1 MTTDPS
7 TTRRRVLG
15 LTGVAASSA
24 FLAGCG
30 GPGGDNESD
39 DETEAEEGTGNGQD
53 IEEDEEPST
62 DGPAPNETA
71 GNETENATN
80 ETAGNET
87 ENETN
92 ESE

>member
-39 DETEAEEGTGNGQD
+39 GETEAEEGTGNGQD

-62 DGPAPNETA
+62 DDGPNETA

-80 ETAGNET
+80 ETGGD
-87 ENETN
+87 N
-92 ESE
+92 ESENTTTESE